1 MLKNSNSSSEKNKF
15 EGFSIDMIN
24 EIAKETPHLEFALE
38 LSKQIAYG
46 SINDKG
52 QWTGLIGELIE
63 RVGSDKFVEYYIIIK
78 TCDNQW
84 GQCVGRSVLTEVLID
99 PPNKLYN

>member
-38 LSKQIAYG
+38 LSKQIA
-46 SINDKG
+46 
-52 QWTGLIGELIE
+52 
-63 RVGSDKFVEYYIIIK
+63 
-78 TCDNQW
+78 
-84 GQCVGRSVLTEVLID
+84 
-99 PPNKLYN
+99 